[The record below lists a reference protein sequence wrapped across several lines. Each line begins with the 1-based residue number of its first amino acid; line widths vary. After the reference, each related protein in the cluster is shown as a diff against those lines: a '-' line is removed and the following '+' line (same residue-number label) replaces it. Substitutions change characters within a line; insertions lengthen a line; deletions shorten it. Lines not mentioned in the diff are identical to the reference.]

1 MQIFDGNNVDF
12 FEGQLIVVNK
22 PLGWT
27 SFDVV
32 NKIRHLSC
40 KQYKVDKL
48 RVGHAG
54 TLDPMATGV
63 LLICTGKY
71 TKSIDLLQDG
81 NKEYI
86 ASLKFGVTTPSY
98 DSETEEDE
106 SFAWEHITRTL
117 FEEKLL
123 QFTGDIEQIPPLFS
137 AVKLDGKRAYKIA
150 RKGRNP
156 EVKTRNVRID
166 SIAIEHFEMP
176 FVTIRVKCSKGTYI
190 RALVRDIGEALGS
203 GAYLTR
209 LIRTRSGNYSLEN
222 ALDIDE
228 IENIIRNL

>member
-1 MQIFDGNNVDF
+1 MNIFDGNNVDF

-40 KQYKVDKL
+40 KQLRVDKL

-54 TLDPMATGV
+54 TLDPMATGI

-71 TKSIDLLQDG
+71 TKSIELLQDG
-81 NKEYI
+81 DKEYL
-86 ASLKFGVTTPSY
+86 ATLKFGAITPSY
-98 DSETEEDE
+98 DSETEEE
-106 SFAWEHITRTL
+106 ETFGWEHITRNL
-117 FEEKLL
+117 LEEKFAS
-123 QFTGDIEQIPPLFS
+123 FTGNIEQMPPLFS
-137 AVKLDGKRAYKIA
+137 AVKLAGKRAYNIA
-150 RKGRNP
+150 SKGRNP
-156 EVKTRNVRID
+156 EVRTRNVHIYSID
-166 SIAIEHFEMP
+166 IEQFDMP
-176 FVTIRVKCSKGTYI
+176 LVTIRVRCGKGTYI
-190 RALVRDIGEALGS
+190 RALARDIGQSVDS

-209 LIRTRSGNYSLEN
+209 LIRTRSGNFSIEN
-222 ALDIDE
+222 ALDIEE

>member
-12 FEGQLIVVNK
+12 FEGQLIVVNR

-86 ASLKFGVTTPSY
+86 AGLKF
-98 DSETEEDE
+98 
-106 SFAWEHITRTL
+106 
-117 FEEKLL
+117 
-123 QFTGDIEQIPPLFS
+123 
-137 AVKLDGKRAYKIA
+137 
-150 RKGRNP
+150 
-156 EVKTRNVRID
+156 
-166 SIAIEHFEMP
+166 
-176 FVTIRVKCSKGTYI
+176 
-190 RALVRDIGEALGS
+190 
-203 GAYLTR
+203 
-209 LIRTRSGNYSLEN
+209 
-222 ALDIDE
+222 
-228 IENIIRNL
+228 